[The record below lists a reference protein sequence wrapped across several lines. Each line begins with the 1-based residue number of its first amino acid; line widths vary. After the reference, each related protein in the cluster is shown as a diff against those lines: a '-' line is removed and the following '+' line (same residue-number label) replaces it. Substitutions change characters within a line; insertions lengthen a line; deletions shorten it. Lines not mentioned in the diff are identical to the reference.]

1 MDKEL
6 AESEKRVLDYIRSTK
21 EYSEMNFQDNDS
33 KLWAAQNSLLEAAK
47 IYIVDH
53 YKEVNDYAD
62 LHLILRSGATGLKFY
77 FGPKMGDRISKSRII
92 SEMLRDLDDRTITIE
107 TFDGAIYDWSDG
119 DFSVVFNGVPY
130 NWIDSDSVINI
141 ASHIEEKLKK
151 NEI

>member
-6 AESEKRVLDYIRSTK
+6 AEAEKRALDRIRSTE
-21 EYSEMNFQDNDS
+21 EYQVMDFQDSNS
-33 KLWAAQNSLLEAAK
+33 KLWVAQNSLIEAAK
-47 IYIVDH
+47 IYIIDH
-53 YKEVNDYAD
+53 YKDVDDYAD

-77 FGPKMGDRISKSRII
+77 FGPKMGKGISKSRII
-92 SEMLRDLDDRTITIE
+92 SEMLSDLDERTITIE
-107 TFDGAIYDWSDG
+107 TFDKAIYDWSDG